1 MTVCSAGEESNQ
13 GQRRLGGA
21 GVHVMLA
28 NGVAHHVYIG
38 DNGGEQ
44 DGEAG
49 VGKGV
54 MQP

>member
-1 MTVCSAGEESNQ
+1 MESNQ
-13 GQRRLGGA
+13 EQGDA

-28 NGVAHHVYIG
+28 NGVVHHVYIG
-38 DNGGEQ
+38 DNGGSR

-49 VGKGV
+49 AGKGV